1 MKQKG
6 NLRISCKWVS
16 THGKTTRFSQ
26 AKDRERDEAGER
38 FSRYHNKRRQINA
51 FGLESNQHYSD
62 NSPPANTHLTPART
76 DIINSPHHHPLPL
89 PPFLSVRQSSLNVFL
104 YPRALLLRAAAPPTD
119 TSLVLLIPR
128 ADDKYANKRTTGTD
142 IRGKYWGRL
151 KAELTPR
158 SHKRSSTLP
167 HPPVLPRQC

>member
-1 MKQKG
+1 MPSVLNPINITPTIVRQPIPILPLLG
-6 NLRISCKWVS
+6 LILS
-16 THGKTTRFSQ
+16 T
-26 AKDRERDEAGER
+26 
-38 FSRYHNKRRQINA
+38 
-51 FGLESNQHYSD
+51 
-62 NSPPANTHLTPART
+62 ART
-76 DIINSPHHHPLPL
+76 TTPL

-167 HPPVLPRQC
+167 LPPPPPVLPRQC